1 MSKWALIVGGSSG
14 IGLATA
20 KKLGRSG
27 WNLLV
32 VHRDRRSVLE
42 GIQQSFEE
50 IRSQGCQLASFN
62 FDGTSADKISE
73 HLPKFRETL
82 GPDGIGLVIHSVS
95 RGNLKPFF
103 SETETELLDTDIHLT
118 IDSMAVNV
126 LTWARLL
133 LKNNLFSSPARVVT
147 LTSMGNDRYWKGY
160 GAIALAKSTLETL
173 TKYLA
178 VELAPYQIRVNCVQA
193 GVTDTPSLRMI
204 PGYEK
209 MVQLA
214 TENNP
219 MGKMTTADDVANAIY
234 LLSLEEANWING
246 SLIHV
251 DGGEHLL

>member
-1 MSKWALIVGGSSG
+1 MSRWALIIGGSSG
-14 IGLATA
+14 IGLSTA
-20 KKLGRSG
+20 RKLGRSG
-27 WNLLV
+27 WNLLI

-42 GIQQSFEE
+42 GIQQSFDE
-50 IRSQGCQLASFN
+50 IRSQGCQLVSFN
-62 FDGTSADKISE
+62 FDGTSPEKISE
-73 HLPKFRETL
+73 NLPKFRESL
-82 GPDGIGLVIHSVS
+82 GPDGIDLVVHSVS
-95 RGNLKPFF
+95 RGNLKSFF
-103 SETETELLDTDIHLT
+103 SESEPELLDTDIHLT
-118 IDSMAVNV
+118 IDAMAVNV

-133 LKNNLFSSPARVVT
+133 LKNDFFSKPAKLVT

-178 VELAPYQIRVNCVQA
+178 VELAPYQIRVNCIQA

-219 MGKMTTADDVANAIY
+219 LGKMTNTEDVANAIY